1 MITFSGTYDCKLD
14 AKGRIVLPARLKAR
28 LPESENQK
36 VVIVRGFKRCLT
48 IFTLEQWEEKLKAF
62 AQISPYDEKGQTFIR
77 SYTDGMAEE
86 ELDGQGRLSLNKRLI
101 QYAGLSGDVTV
112 TGVGQVIEI
121 WNPDDYEKEI
131 EPDRSKLQ
139 AIAWEIFDSPK
150 PLERPL

>member
-139 AIAWEIFDSPK
+139 AIAREIFDSPK